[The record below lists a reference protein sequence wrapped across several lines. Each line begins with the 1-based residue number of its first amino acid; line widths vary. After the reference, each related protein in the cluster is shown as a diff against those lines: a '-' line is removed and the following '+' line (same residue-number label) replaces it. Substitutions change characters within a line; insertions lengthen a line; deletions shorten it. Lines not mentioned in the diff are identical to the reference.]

1 MFIWRQVIAKRV
13 SQAASEMDETEWKN
27 VGLYLRRV
35 YNVSDDMKQISAGF
49 YDPEKK
55 KRAGELIDIL
65 KKTTKAADSVTDSKH
80 GPEFLAYAGKLER
93 TLEEFLELLRD
104 VPDEL

>member
-1 MFIWRQVIAKRV
+1 VISKRV

-27 VGLYLRRV
+27 VGGYLRRV
-35 YNVSDDMKQISAGF
+35 YNVSDDMKQIAGGF

-55 KRAGELIDIL
+55 KKAGELIDSL
-65 KKTTKAADSVTDSKH
+65 KKTAKAADAVADSKT
-80 GPEFLAYAGKLER
+80 GTEFLAYTAKLDEI
-93 TLEEFLELLRD
+93 LEGFLELLRD

>member
-1 MFIWRQVIAKRV
+1 MISKRV
-13 SQAASEMDETEWKN
+13 SQAAKEMDETEWKN

-35 YNVSDDMKQISAGF
+35 YNVSDDMKQIASGF

-55 KRAGELIDIL
+55 KRAGELIDSL
-65 KKTTKAADSVTDSKH
+65 RKTTKAADSVTDAKN
-80 GPEFLAYAGKLER
+80 GPEFLAYTGKLDGI
-93 TLEEFLELLRD
+93 LEEFLELLRD